1 MDLEIISKETP
12 FLYYLNYIFF
22 ASSRRPFF
30 ISVKHFRIIS
40 YNLIVLGIT
49 YKDKYKRKMILMKQD
64 WVKPNY
70 ADLAKQFNFNCKTV
84 KKFLNHQL
92 KI

>member
-1 MDLEIISKETP
+1 M
-12 FLYYLNYIFF
+12 
-22 ASSRRPFF
+22 
-30 ISVKHFRIIS
+30 
-40 YNLIVLGIT
+40 IVLGIT

-84 KKFLNHQL
+84 KKYFESSVENL
-92 KI
+92 KSTSLKNIYFKSI